1 MFRSFLQ
8 NHVLANL
15 TFVLVLVLGITTYML
30 LPREQDPAVN
40 FNWIA
45 ITTLFPGA
53 AALDVEKRVTDPLE
67 EVIRKVP
74 DMRFV
79 SSTSR
84 EGTSNILVRFN
95 EMSERVFDKRVTD
108 LRREIQN
115 KTDELPEEALD
126 PFILEITSGNA
137 YPTASLVITS
147 AASDENL
154 RIHAER
160 IKKDLEQLKGI
171 DRIDSTAL
179 YLSLIHI

>member
-15 TFVLVLVLGITTYML
+15 TFVLVLVLGITTYIF

-45 ITTLFPGA
+45 ITTLLPGA

-84 EGTSNILVRFN
+84 EGTSSILVRFN
-95 EMSERVFDKRVTD
+95 EISDRVFDKRVTD

-115 KTDELPEEALD
+115 KTDELLAIGCNCWEVV
-126 PFILEITSGNA
+126 
-137 YPTASLVITS
+137 ASRLP
-147 AASDENL
+147 
-154 RIHAER
+154 RAEHCWDG
-160 IKKDLEQLKGI
+160 KSQNCGVL
-171 DRIDSTAL
+171 
-179 YLSLIHI
+179 

>member
-15 TFVLVLVLGITTYML
+15 TFVLVLVLGITTYVF

-45 ITTLFPGA
+45 ITTLLPGA

-84 EGTSNILVRFN
+84 EGTSNILVQLLVSQ
-95 EMSERVFDKRVTD
+95 EY
-108 LRREIQN
+108 
-115 KTDELPEEALD
+115 
-126 PFILEITSGNA
+126 IL
-137 YPTASLVITS
+137 
-147 AASDENL
+147 
-154 RIHAER
+154 
-160 IKKDLEQLKGI
+160 
-171 DRIDSTAL
+171 
-179 YLSLIHI
+179 